1 MKQLY
6 TRWGRELDSE
16 HVHQEYPRP
25 LLQRKSYINLNGY
38 WEYAITK
45 EFRKPQHYDG
55 RILVPF
61 SPESAL
67 SGVGRQLMPDE
78 YLWYRTKLSVD
89 TARLDDGCRLIL
101 HFGAVDQACRVYV
114 NGKEAARH
122 TGGYLPFSTDITA
135 CRPEVLTQQFHSFTS
150 DSGRTNS
157 GEIDRGKTE
166 YDNTLA
172 PTAATIDEWEL
183 VLAVRDL
190 SDTSYHAKGKQ
201 KLKRGGMFY
210 TAQSGI
216 WQTVWMEYVPTDYI
230 EEIVTEPDLEQGLVR
245 ISIRASSDLPVTIR
259 IKEPALYN
267 HSEAYAESATVNCET
282 AFASAA
288 ISPSETICSSAAHIQ
303 PPINSL
309 AGSPSSVPGIAA
321 DSRAVTN
328 SEAVTDS
335 ETATTS
341 GTAADSEAATTS
353 GTAADSE
360 AAITPGTAADSETA
374 TTPGTIIEFTGRT
387 NRNLE
392 ISLPIIR
399 PWTCD
404 EPYLYYF
411 TVSMGEDVVTSYFAL
426 RSFKIAADQNGI
438 PRIFLNGQIQFQNG
452 VLDQGYWPDGLY
464 TAPSDEAYIFD
475 IMEMKKM
482 GFNMLR
488 KHIKIEPR
496 RWYYHCD
503 RLGMIVWQDMVNG
516 GSAYKHWFVTYAA
529 TLLSRNHWKI
539 PDTCLRLLS
548 RTHRKGRREFVLE
561 MKETIRLLKGHPS
574 IAVWV
579 IFNEGWGQFHAQE
592 ITRIAE
598 ECDNSRLIDQ
608 ASGWFDQSGGHLQ
621 SIHHYFF
628 KMKFAPE
635 AKRATVLS
643 EFGGYSLRIPDH
655 SSFDKLYGYGTFK
668 DAAGLKKAYN
678 DRMQKVTAQIP
689 DGLCASVYTQL
700 SDVEEEVNG
709 ILTYDREVNKLL

>member
-6 TRWGRELDSE
+6 TRWARELDPG
-16 HVHQEYPRP
+16 HVLQEYPRP
-25 LLQRKSYINLNGY
+25 LLQRNSYVNLNGY
-38 WEYAITK
+38 WNYAITK
-45 EFRKPQHYDG
+45 KFQKPTAYDG
-55 RILVPF
+55 KILVPF

-67 SGVGRQLMPDE
+67 SGVNRQLQPDE
-78 YLWYRTKLSVD
+78 YLWYRTRLSIDTDKL
-89 TARLDDGCRLIL
+89 RKGLHLIL
-101 HFGAVDQACRVYV
+101 HFGAVDQACRVYL

-122 TGGYLPFSTDITA
+122 SGGYLPFSVDITS
-135 CRPEVLTQQFHSFTS
+135 CCE
-150 DSGRTNS
+150 
-157 GEIDRGKTE
+157 TE
-166 YDNTLA
+166 KA
-172 PTAATIDEWEL
+172 SEL
-183 VLAVRDL
+183 IVAVRDL
-190 SDTSYHAKGKQ
+190 SDTSYHARGKQ

-216 WQTVWMEYVPTDYI
+216 WQTVWMEYVPACHVEDITA
-230 EEIVTEPDLEQGLVR
+230 EPDLTQGTVR
-245 ISIRASSDLPVTIR
+245 ITVHSSADLPVRIQIR
-259 IKEPALYN
+259 EPALYQDID
-267 HSEAYAESATVNCET
+267 AGSALSSVSPVEPSVPCKETV
-282 AFASAA
+282 
-288 ISPSETICSSAAHIQ
+288 SETISDLLTECSGESNH
-303 PPINSL
+303 
-309 AGSPSSVPGIAA
+309 
-321 DSRAVTN
+321 
-328 SEAVTDS
+328 
-335 ETATTS
+335 
-341 GTAADSEAATTS
+341 
-353 GTAADSE
+353 
-360 AAITPGTAADSETA
+360 AIDIP
-374 TTPGTIIEFTGRT
+374 
-387 NRNLE
+387 
-392 ISLPIIR
+392 LPVIR
-399 PWTCD
+399 PWTCE

-411 TVSMGEDVVTSYFAL
+411 TVTLGADMVTSYFAL
-426 RSFKIAADQNGI
+426 REFTVKPDPNGI
-438 PRIFLNGQIQFQNG
+438 PRICLNGQAHFQNG

-475 IMEMKKM
+475 ISEMKKL

-488 KHIKIEPR
+488 KHIKIEPQ

-516 GSAYKHWFVTYAA
+516 GTAYKHWFVTYAA

-548 RTHRKGRREFVLE
+548 RTHQKGRREFVLE
-561 MKETIRLLKGHPS
+561 MKETIRLLKGHPC

-608 ASGWFDQSGGHLQ
+608 ASGWFDQRGGHLQ

-635 AKRATVLS
+635 SKRATVLS
-643 EFGGYSLRIPDH
+643 EFGGYSLRNPDH
-655 SSFDKLYGYGTFK
+655 SSCDKLYGYGTFK
-668 DAAGLKKAYN
+668 DAASLKKAYN